1 MSDSRTGEAV
11 YKEFIEFR
19 DAFLTDAMD
28 EASAWSTNKFGER
41 FRPVVLVNARRLK
54 KWTEAIDQWNK
65 FAQELK
71 KYPQL
76 GIPVSLYEPAPKF
89 ISGAIRVRCY
99 ELPATE
105 VTTKARE
112 KILADY
118 DREIERFKAI
128 DNTNPYLKQLQEER
142 KTFEALPPKT
152 KLRLRRTG
160 YTDLNCAY
168 NTTEESQIMV
178 RVSSSGVF
186 FDERTLGQGF
196 TFGPKTKNSKAS
208 IYSELSPI
216 PQSLY
221 QSIDIYDIDTVEKAK
236 AARKKYREENEQE
249 IKREQWSRYNKT
261 RAAKNALQ
269 ADAEH
274 AASEKNPSGSS
285 QD

>member
-1 MSDSRTGEAV
+1 MSDSRKGEAV
-11 YKEFIEFR
+11 YKDFIDFR
-19 DAFLTDAMD
+19 DEFLTDAMD
-28 EASAWSTNKFGER
+28 EASAWSTNKYGEK

-54 KWTEAIDQWNK
+54 KWTEAIDKWNK
-65 FAQELK
+65 YAEELK

-89 ISGAIRVRCY
+89 ISGATRVRCY

-105 VTTKARE
+105 VTTKQRE
-112 KILADY
+112 KVLADY

-128 DNTNPYLKQLQEER
+128 DNTNSYIMQLQEER
-142 KTFEALPPKT
+142 KVFEAMPPKT
-152 KLRLRRTG
+152 KLRFRRTG

-178 RVSSSGVF
+178 RVSAAGVF

-196 TFGPKTKNSKAS
+196 SFGPKAKNNKAS
-208 IYSELSPI
+208 VYSELNPI

-221 QSIDIYDIDTVEKAK
+221 QGIDIYDIDTVEKAK
-236 AARKKYREENEQE
+236 IARKKYREENEQE
-249 IKREQWSRYNKT
+249 IKREQWARYNQK
-261 RAAKNALQ
+261 RAAANRANAE
-269 ADAEH
+269 AEH

>member
-1 MSDSRTGEAV
+1 MSDSRKGENV
-11 YKEFIEFR
+11 YKEFIDFR

-41 FRPVVLVNARRLK
+41 FRPVVLVGARRLK
-54 KWTEAIDQWNK
+54 KWTDAIEQWK
-65 FAQELK
+65 KYAEELK

-89 ISGAIRVRCY
+89 ISGATRVRCY

-105 VTTKARE
+105 VKNKPRE
-112 KILADY
+112 KILTDY
-118 DREIERFKAI
+118 DREIERFESI
-128 DNTNPYLKQLQEER
+128 DNTNPYLTQLRKER
-142 KTFEALPPKT
+142 ETFEAMPPKT

-178 RVSSSGVF
+178 RVSASGVF

-196 TFGPKTKNSKAS
+196 TFGPKEKNTRAS
-208 IYSELSPI
+208 IYAEVSPI

-221 QSIDIYDIDTVEKAK
+221 PGIDIYDIDTVEKAK
-236 AARKKYREENEQE
+236 AAQKKYRESNEQE
-249 IKREQWSRYNKT
+249 IKREQWARYNKK

-269 ADAEH
+269 TDAEH